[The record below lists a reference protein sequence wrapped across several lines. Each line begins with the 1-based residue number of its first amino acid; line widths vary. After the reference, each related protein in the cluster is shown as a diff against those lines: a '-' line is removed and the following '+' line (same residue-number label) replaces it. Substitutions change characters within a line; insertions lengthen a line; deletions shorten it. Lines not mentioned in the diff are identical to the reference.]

1 MLKVNKELQQKN
13 KEQSVKPI
21 YFDHA
26 ATTPLDDRV
35 FEVMKEFF
43 HTSYGNASS
52 LHTFGRRARAG
63 IDKSREII
71 ANMIN
76 AKGSEIYFTSSGTE
90 SDNLAV
96 KGIAYAYRGKGEHII
111 TSMMEHHAVL
121 NTCEFLESNGFKV
134 TYLPVNKYGMVD
146 PSDVKKSINKKTILI
161 SIMHANNEVGTIN
174 DISEIGKIT
183 RENEILFHS
192 DAVQTFGKLP
202 IDVKGIGVD
211 LLTISGH
218 KIYGPKGVGALY
230 IRSGIKIQPLLHG
243 GSHERN
249 KRAGTENIP
258 GIVGLGKA
266 AEMRAEEMESE
277 FRYLSE
283 LEDYFRKNLCETIEN
298 IKFNGHPEEKLPG
311 YLNMSFN
318 GIEGESLL
326 LSLDL
331 EGIAVATGSAC
342 ASGSSEPS
350 HVLEAMGLSPEMV
363 QSSIR
368 ISLGKQNTKEDIDYA
383 LSVFPRVLKRLR
395 ELSSTSF

>member
-1 MLKVNKELQQKN
+1 MMR
-13 KEQSVKPI
+13 PI

-26 ATTPLDDRV
+26 ATTPLDERV
-35 FEVMKEFF
+35 FEAMKEFF
-43 HTSYGNASS
+43 HISYGNASS
-52 LHTFGRRARAG
+52 IHTFGRKARAG

-76 AKGSEIYFTSSGTE
+76 AKDSEIYFTSGGTE

-96 KGIAYAYRGKGEHII
+96 KGIANAYRNKGQHII
-111 TSMMEHHAVL
+111 TSSVEHHAVL

-134 TYLPVNKYGMVD
+134 TYLPVDKYGMVD
-146 PSDVKKSINKKTILI
+146 PSDVKKSINKKTILV

-174 DISEIGKIT
+174 DIGEIGEIT

-202 IDVKGIGVD
+202 IDVNEFGID
-211 LLTISGH
+211 LLTISSH
-218 KIYGPKGVGALY
+218 KIYGPKGIGALY
-230 IRSGIKIQPLLHG
+230 VRRGIKIQSLLHG
-243 GSHERN
+243 GTHERN
-249 KRAGTENIP
+249 RRAGTENVP

-266 AEMRAEEMESE
+266 AGIRAEEMESE
-277 FRYLSE
+277 FKYLSE
-283 LEDYFRKNLCETIEN
+283 LEDYFRTNLYETIDN

-311 YLNMSFN
+311 YLNMSFS

-368 ISLGKQNTKEDIDYA
+368 ISLGKLNTREDINYA
-383 LSVFPRVLKRLR
+383 LSVFPKVLKRLR

>member
-1 MLKVNKELQQKN
+1 LLIENKELQQKD
-13 KEQSVKPI
+13 KGQSVKSI

-26 ATTPLDDRV
+26 ATTPLDERV
-35 FEVMKEFF
+35 FEAMKEFF
-43 HTSYGNASS
+43 HISYGNASS
-52 LHTFGRRARAG
+52 LHTFGRKARAG

-76 AKGSEIYFTSSGTE
+76 AKDSEIYFTSSGTE

-96 KGIAYAYRGKGEHII
+96 KGIAYAYRDKGEHII
-111 TSMMEHHAVL
+111 TSIVEHHAVL
-121 NTCEFLESNGFKV
+121 NTCEFLESKGFKV
-134 TYLPVNKYGMVD
+134 TYLPVNKYGLVD
-146 PSDVKKSINKKTILI
+146 PSDVKKSIDKETILI

-202 IDVKGIGVD
+202 IDVDRIGVD

-230 IRSGIKIQPLLHG
+230 VRRGIKIQPLLHG

-249 KRAGTENIP
+249 KRAGTENVP

-266 AEMRAEEMESE
+266 AEIRAEEMESE
-277 FRYLSE
+277 FKYLSE
-283 LEDYFRKNLCETIEN
+283 LEDYFRENLCETIDN
-298 IKFNGHPEEKLPG
+298 INFNGHPEEKLPG
-311 YLNMSFN
+311 YLNISFS

-342 ASGSSEPS
+342 TSGSSLPS
-350 HVLEAMGLSPEMV
+350 HVLEAMGLSPEMI
-363 QSSIR
+363 QASIR
-368 ISLGKQNTKEDIDYA
+368 ISLGKQNTKQDIDYA
-383 LSVFPRVLKRLR
+383 LSVFPKVIKRLR

>member
-1 MLKVNKELQQKN
+1 M
-13 KEQSVKPI
+13 KPI

-26 ATTPLDDRV
+26 ATTSVDKRV
-35 FEVMKEFF
+35 FEAMKEFF
-43 HTSYGNASS
+43 HISYGNASS
-52 LHTFGRRARAG
+52 LHTFGRKARTG
-63 IDKSREII
+63 MDKSREII

-76 AKGSEIYFTSSGTE
+76 AKDSEIYFTSSGTE

-96 KGIAYAYRGKGEHII
+96 KGIAYAYRDKGEHII
-111 TSMMEHHAVL
+111 TSMVEHHAVL

-146 PSDVKKSINKKTILI
+146 PSDVKKSINKKTILV

-230 IRSGIKIQPLLHG
+230 VRRGIKIQPLLHG

-266 AEMRAEEMESE
+266 AEIRAEEMGSE
-277 FRYLSE
+277 FKYLSE
-283 LEDYFRKNLCETIEN
+283 LEDYFRTNLYETIDN

-311 YLNMSFN
+311 YLNMSFS

-342 ASGSSEPS
+342 SSGSSEPS
-350 HVLEAMGLSPEMV
+350 HVLEAMGLSPETV

-368 ISLGKQNTKEDIDYA
+368 ISLGKQNTREDIDYA
-383 LSVFPRVLKRLR
+383 LSVFPKVIKRLK
-395 ELSSTSF
+395 ELSSVSF